1 MLEYKHPVL
10 DIGSF
15 LEDPYY
21 LGKSRHYWP
30 STKETLVRMFE
41 GSSYE
46 HEVRGDMGSGKST
59 VAALAMGYCL
69 YKISLAT
76 NLRESLG
83 LGPDSN
89 ISVVCFS
96 LSGSLANKDVCRIW
110 DIFNFSPYFQENYS
124 LGARPT
130 DGLCSL
136 PNSVWL
142 AGRASTDSS
151 ALGLNIVAATWDLPF
166 GPSHRYATCSSST
179 STSSNEEWVKTREE
193 MIKSSVSRRFVGQ
206 STRLDKHP
214 GVLVCTELSEHP
226 ERMHHYLPSK
236 IG

>member
-46 HEVRGDMGSGKST
+46 HDVRGDMGSGKST
-59 VAALAMGYCL
+59 VAALAMVYSL
-69 YKISLAT
+69 YKISLASH
-76 NLRESLG
+76 LRESLG
-83 LGPDSN
+83 FGLDST

-96 LSGSLANKDVCRIW
+96 LTESIANKDIRRIW
-110 DIFNFSPYFQENYS
+110 DIVCSCPYFQENYS
-124 LGARPT
+124 GSHSKSESFSFP
-130 DGLCSL
+130 D
-136 PNSVWL
+136 SVWL
-142 AGRASTDSS
+142 VGRASTDSS
-151 ALGLNIVAATWDLPF
+151 VLGLNVLAATWDLPF
-166 GPSHRYATCSSST
+166 GPSHRYATCSSSI

-193 MIKSSVSRRFVGQ
+193 TIKSSVSRRFVGQ
-206 STRLDKHP
+206 STRLGKHP
-214 GVLVCTELSEHP
+214 GMLVCTELSEHP